1 MLEMFYREFISLNS
15 LEARM
20 KENTNN
26 KLVVLNNTL
35 NEYHKSI
42 KEYKKVYEREPKDR
56 KDYGSKLKYNPKKLK
71 ISDVSLLN

>member
-35 NEYHKSI
+35 SEYHKLI
-42 KEYKKVYEREPKDR
+42 KKYKKVYEREPKDS

-71 ISDVSLLN
+71 ILDVSLLN

>member
-1 MLEMFYREFISLNS
+1 MLDMFYREFISLKI

-35 NEYHKSI
+35 NEYHKLI
-42 KEYKKVYEREPKDR
+42 KEYKKVYEREPKDS
-56 KDYGSKLKYNPKKLK
+56 KDYGSKLKYNPKNLK
-71 ISDVSLLN
+71 TLDIILLN